1 MIEIL
6 MLVINLLFFLSF
18 ERTRPQPQEILPIV
32 VISCGAS
39 LGRVIFS
46 IIPQV
51 QPVTVLVIVMG
62 SVYGCRN
69 GFVTGALCALISNL
83 FLGQGPWTLYQMTA
97 WGIVGFLAGLLEKVI
112 FTRNE
117 KIKCV
122 IYSFYSF
129 LAAFLFSIITDFLT
143 ISYLGESVTF
153 ASALTVFTTGIVF
166 NIGHAVF
173 NVILMLFLYGIL
185 SRKLIRVRNKSKKI
199 RI

>member
-32 VISCGAS
+32 VICCGAS

-62 SVYGCRN
+62 SVSGCRN

-83 FLGQGPWTLYQMTA
+83 FL
-97 WGIVGFLAGLLEKVI
+97 
-112 FTRNE
+112 
-117 KIKCV
+117 
-122 IYSFYSF
+122 
-129 LAAFLFSIITDFLT
+129 SI
-143 ISYLGESVTF
+143 
-153 ASALTVFTTGIVF
+153 
-166 NIGHAVF
+166 
-173 NVILMLFLYGIL
+173 
-185 SRKLIRVRNKSKKI
+185 
-199 RI
+199 